1 MTVPDPEVMPIP
13 GAFDDWEAGSRGW
26 DDIVGQEAAV
36 TFLRTSL
43 ERQRWHHAYLFTGP
57 LGVGKTRTALVFAQA
72 LLCLQPEG
80 GQACDA
86 CPSCRR
92 FRQGTHP
99 DMTRVEPE
107 GKSIGVDAVR
117 ALQRH
122 AGMRPVLGQRRVVLL
137 EPAEA
142 LGDVAQ
148 NALLK
153 TLEEPPGAMVLIL
166 ISHVGEGVLPTIV
179 SRCLR
184 VRFSL
189 VPTPAIERLVD
200 EHRPQYAPVKSLIAA
215 LSDGRPAQAL
225 QGDWD
230 GLLARRRQLM
240 DIVGQWPQ
248 TDPLPALRL
257 AGEWDKMGDEDIL
270 REMNLLQLWFR
281 DLLVLQECPQAGP
294 ELLMN
299 KDCQEQLR
307 RQAAR
312 WGPGRLLEIQ
322 QLFSQ
327 ARQRMRQHVNRR
339 LNLDVLLLRISQP

>member
-1 MTVPDPEVMPIP
+1 MGLSSLHDASSQ
-13 GAFDDWEAGSRGW
+13 GGW
-26 DDIVGQEAAV
+26 DAIRGQDAAV
-36 TFLRTSL
+36 TFLRGSL
-43 ERQRWHHAYLFTGP
+43 ERKRWHHAYLFTGP
-57 LGVGKTRTALVFAQA
+57 LGVGKTRAALVFAQA
-72 LLCLQPEG
+72 LLCHQPER
-80 GQACDA
+80 GQACGT

-92 FRQGTHP
+92 FEQGTHP
-99 DMTRVEPE
+99 DVIRVQPE
-107 GKSIGVDAVR
+107 GKSIGIDAVR

-122 AGMRPVLGQRRVVLL
+122 AGMRPVLGRRRVALL

-142 LGDVAQ
+142 MGDVAQ

-179 SRCLR
+179 SRCLK
-184 VRFSL
+184 VRFGL
-189 VPTPAIERLVD
+189 VPHPVIESLID
-200 EHRPQYAPVKSLIAA
+200 EQRPQYAAVKSLIAA

-230 GLLARRRQLM
+230 GLLARRRQLI
-240 DIVGQWPQ
+240 DIAGQWPQ
-248 TDPLPALRL
+248 TDPLWALRL

-270 REMNLLQLWFR
+270 KEMNLLQLWFR

-294 ELLMN
+294 ELLVN
-299 KDCQEQLR
+299 KDCLEQLR
-307 RQAAR
+307 RQVAR
-312 WGPGRLLEIQ
+312 WAPGRLLEIQ